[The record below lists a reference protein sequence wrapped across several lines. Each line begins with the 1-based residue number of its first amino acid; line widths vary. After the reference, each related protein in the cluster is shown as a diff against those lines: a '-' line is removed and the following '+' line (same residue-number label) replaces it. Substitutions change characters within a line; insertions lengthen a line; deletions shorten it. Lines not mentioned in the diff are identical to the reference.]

1 MSLFKKIFKGV
12 KKVAKVGL
20 RAVAATNPYVAAAS
34 TLIGATGSSAR
45 QSMAAPRS
53 LAMSQ
58 SLGGVNSMS
67 LLSLPTLARGA
78 GTLARSAGG
87 VIRRNAGTV
96 ATVGGTAAILY
107 DQFGNPVRRKRPRSK
122 GITARELKSFTRVT
136 GILNKY
142 CKTPPPTKR
151 RSASRSRSCR

>member
-20 RAVAATNPYVAAAS
+20 RAVAATNPYAAAATTLLS
-34 TLIGATGSSAR
+34 TASSAR
-45 QSMAAPRS
+45 QMAAAPRS
-53 LAMSQ
+53 MAMNQ

-67 LLSLPTLARGA
+67 LLSLPSLARGA
-78 GTLARSAGG
+78 GTLTRSAGN
-87 VIRRNAGTV
+87 VIRRNAGTIGTV
-96 ATVGGTAAILY
+96 ATAGAILY
-107 DQFGNPVRRKRPRSK
+107 DAAGNPVRRKRPRSK

-136 GILNKY
+136 GLLNKY

-151 RSASRSRSCR
+151 RSASKGRSCR